1 MEEEGEEVDNWIGVE
16 EKETNLKGRGGGEE
30 GPS

>member
-1 MEEEGEEVDNWIGVE
+1 MEGEVEEVDNWIGVE
-16 EKETNLKGRGGGEE
+16 EKETNLKGGGGGEE